1 MHETTPRGPGAD
13 GPAAGSG
20 PRPAG
25 APRPGRV
32 AGKVALV
39 TGAASGIGRATALLL
54 AREGAIVMASDRDAA
69 GAESTAAAIR
79 ELGVLGYASQ
89 LNVTSEENWKTVI
102 GALVKSWGSL
112 DVLVN
117 NAGIAF
123 ASPLEEM
130 TVDSWRAVLAVNLEG
145 VFLGTKHAVVAM
157 RASGRGGSI
166 INISSV
172 SGHRASPGASAYCA
186 SKAGVRLFSKA
197 VALECAQRGDDVRV
211 NCVLPGAVQTPIW
224 EKLEFWRTLAGEAGT
239 GGGAAAAAGTGVAA
253 AAPGE
258 AGAGSEVGAA
268 WRAMAQTPSLKRAA
282 SPEEVAQAILYLAS
296 DESRAVTGSDLAVD
310 GGITA

>member
-1 MHETTPRGPGAD
+1 MNETTPRGPAAD
-13 GPAAGSG
+13 GTAAGAG

-69 GAESTAAAIR
+69 GAEGTAAAIR

-117 NAGIAF
+117 NAGIAY

-224 EKLEFWRTLAGEAGT
+224 EKLEFWRTLAGEAG
-239 GGGAAAAAGTGVAA
+239 AAAAAGAGTGATA

-258 AGAGSEVGAA
+258 AGAGSEAGAA

>member
-1 MHETTPRGPGAD
+1 MNETTPRGPAAD
-13 GPAAGSG
+13 GTAAAAG
-20 PRPAG
+20 PRLAG

-69 GAESTAAAIR
+69 GAEGTAAAIR

-117 NAGIAF
+117 NAGIAY

-224 EKLEFWRTLAGEAGT
+224 EKLEFWRTLAGEAG
-239 GGGAAAAAGTGVAA
+239 AAAAPGAGTGATA

-258 AGAGSEVGAA
+258 AGAGSEAGAA